1 MENIARE
8 EVRELCSRIRS
19 CRTDSQ
25 LTVAQVKYGSAPS
38 HTRSGSFLGETEIH
52 IILLV
57 LCTACSITSRKEGSR
72 VSVFALHD
80 YACRVLYVRAGPRC
94 TTKQWR
100 CAETCNIVFYASFV
114 DRSCRVTHIRS
125 GHNIWYTPMIG
136 RTSYRVRSGW
146 EFTRAALR
154 RVR

>member
-52 IILLV
+52 IILL
-57 LCTACSITSRKEGSR
+57 CTACSITSREEGSR
-72 VSVFALHD
+72 VRCLLFMTMRVGCCMFEQALD
-80 YACRVLYVRAGPRC
+80 VLLSNGAVPKHVILYSMLHSLTVHAESHTLEAATTSGTPR
-94 TTKQWR
+94 
-100 CAETCNIVFYASFV
+100 
-114 DRSCRVTHIRS
+114 
-125 GHNIWYTPMIG
+125 
-136 RTSYRVRSGW
+136 
-146 EFTRAALR
+146 
-154 RVR
+154 